1 VYKGL
6 VPMSPKTTPMA
17 ATARV
22 NTSGFL
28 SFAEADLIKVL
39 IGRISAGNRDARACD
54 GSPAM
59 PACDSWFRFFR
70 PPGTGRL
77 GAIGYHRLTIFKAGR
92 EEAGPCCGATFY
104 TPERAVTKQA
114 ISSKA

>member
-39 IGRISAGNRDARACD
+39 IGRIGAGNRNTRA
-54 GSPAM
+54 
-59 PACDSWFRFFR
+59 
-70 PPGTGRL
+70 
-77 GAIGYHRLTIFKAGR
+77 
-92 EEAGPCCGATFY
+92 
-104 TPERAVTKQA
+104 
-114 ISSKA
+114 